1 MTCVI
6 NAVTYSDFQGRPPS
20 ARGRA
25 SPDPAHRPG
34 RSPLLALWA
43 APLSAKFLLSLPFS
57 SSSIIFVPFSFL
69 GGGWGMGVLG
79 ANISLLKHQN
89 LLWRFIDG
97 QLNCN
102 CLVGIIYWVPTLTSS
117 CSVGIVY
124 GVLTLTC
131 NVLVG
136 ITCGILTVMCSRN
149 STQIVCICPVMSNV
163 CVCFEGLC
171 GDALLS

>member
-34 RSPLLALWA
+34 RLPLLALWA
-43 APLSAKFLLSLPFS
+43 AALSAKFYCLCPFLLHLL
-57 SSSIIFVPFSFL
+57 FL
-69 GGGWGMGVLG
+69 SHFLFWGGGWGMGVLG

-102 CLVGIIYWVPTLTSS
+102 CLVGIIYWVPTLTSN
-117 CSVGIVY
+117 CSVWELFMGY
-124 GVLTLTC
+124 
-131 NVLVG
+131 
-136 ITCGILTVMCSRN
+136 
-149 STQIVCICPVMSNV
+149 
-163 CVCFEGLC
+163 
-171 GDALLS
+171 